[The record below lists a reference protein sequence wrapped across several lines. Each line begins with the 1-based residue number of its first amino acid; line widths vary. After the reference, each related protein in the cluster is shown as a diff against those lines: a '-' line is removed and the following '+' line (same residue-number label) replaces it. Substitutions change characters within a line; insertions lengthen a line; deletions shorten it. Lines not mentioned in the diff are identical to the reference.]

1 MVWITNIMKLNQ
13 LLGIKYILRLLHK
26 QYSQNTISII
36 ISLILSMKNLINIV
50 FLCLCFTVFKAQQTT
65 VSSIKYEDLEKRIQQ
80 EKDKLL
86 VVNFWSTTCA
96 PCVKELPH
104 FMEINNKY
112 IDNSKFK
119 MILVS
124 LDRLIDKEKV
134 AQFIKNKNLTAE
146 VILLDDIKRMNTW
159 IPKFEKD
166 WDGNIP
172 VTIFYKN
179 GEKVDFNN
187 GEMSKNELE
196 KTIAKHL
203 Q

>member
-1 MVWITNIMKLNQ
+1 
-13 LLGIKYILRLLHK
+13 
-26 QYSQNTISII
+26 
-36 ISLILSMKNLINIV
+36 MKNLLKILTLFV
-50 FLCLCFTVFKAQQTT
+50 FCTFFKAQQAS
-65 VSSIKYEDLEKRIQQ
+65 VSVMKYEELEKRIEQ

-112 IDNSKFK
+112 AGNPKYK

-124 LDRLIDKEKV
+124 LDRLADKERVLK
-134 AQFIKNKNLTAE
+134 FMKNKNLTAE
-146 VILLDDIKRMNTW
+146 VLLLDDIKRMNTW
-159 IPKFEKD
+159 IPRFEKD

-172 VTIFYKN
+172 VTLFYKN
-179 GEKVDFNN
+179 GEKINFND
-187 GEMSKNELE
+187 GEMSREDLE
-196 KTIAKHL
+196 KTITENL

>member
-1 MVWITNIMKLNQ
+1 
-13 LLGIKYILRLLHK
+13 
-26 QYSQNTISII
+26 
-36 ISLILSMKNLINIV
+36 MKNLITILFL
-50 FLCLCFTVFKAQQTT
+50 FLCVTISKAQQTS
-65 VSSIKYEDLEKRIQQ
+65 VSVVKYEDLEKRIQQ

-104 FMEINNKY
+104 FMEINKKY
-112 IDNSKFK
+112 SENPKFK

-124 LDRLIDKEKV
+124 LDRLVDKERVMK
-134 AQFIKNKNLTAE
+134 FIKNKNLTAE

-159 IPKFEKD
+159 IPRFEKD

-179 GEKVDFNN
+179 GEKVHFND
-187 GEMSKNELE
+187 GEMSKEELE
-196 KTIAKHL
+196 NAIIKNL
-203 Q
+203 N